1 MSTQAQIAANQ
12 ANAQHSTGPRTEE
25 GKAASC
31 RNNFRHGFTG
41 AFNLLPSEDED
52 EFNALV
58 TALRLEHN
66 PSTPTENI
74 LVDKMAQHF
83 WLTKR
88 AQLLQD
94 LAMAEDRAEVENER
108 QFALFLRYQTTNDRA
123 FHKCLDQLLK
133 LRAEKRK
140 AEIGFESQERK
151 RNEESRRQAEQA
163 RKQEA
168 HEAKVRLANAKA
180 AFQELETEIKST
192 IDAVLPGHTP
202 IPFSE
207 LKTVLKL
214 AIEDVARTLHAK
226 PAANAA

>member
-1 MSTQAQIAANQ
+1 MSTAAQTAANR
-12 ANAQHSTGPRTEE
+12 ANAEHSTGPRTEE
-25 GKAASC
+25 GRAASS
-31 RNNFRHGFTG
+31 RNNFRHGFAG
-41 AFNLLPSEDED
+41 AFHLLPSEDEA
-52 EFNALV
+52 EFQSLL
-58 TALRLEHN
+58 TALRLEHQ
-66 PSTPTENI
+66 PATPTENI

-133 LRAEKRK
+133 LRAERRK
-140 AEIGFESQERK
+140 QEIGFESQERK
-151 RNEESRRQAEQA
+151 RNEESRKEAEEA

-180 AFQELETEIKST
+180 AFQELETEIKSA

-214 AIEDVARTLHAK
+214 AIEDVARTLHAQ
-226 PAANAA
+226 PAAKAA